1 MPLMILMLL
10 LALLGAW
17 SECKSISVMTHLI
30 IFHKYKGIF
39 YMPLRD
45 GTDRANQR
53 KYSANF
59 VTYEIMIFSKIYD
72 DTNTTSFN
80 FIFHTW

>member
-1 MPLMILMLL
+1 
-10 LALLGAW
+10 
-17 SECKSISVMTHLI
+17 
-30 IFHKYKGIF
+30 
-39 YMPLRD
+39 MPLRA

-59 VTYEIMIFSKIYD
+59 VTYKIMIFSKIYD

-80 FIFHTW
+80 FIFHT